1 MAFMSSSDVKDHFVN
16 VFGPELGSK
25 YHSLHNQVIHVHM
38 NWAML
43 VELTKDQERR
53 SLLHSTG
60 RHFFFE
66 VHRAFV
72 NDVLLRLSRLTD
84 PARQGQHDNL
94 SLWALLD
101 DICDPCIK
109 SRIRK
114 LIEDVE
120 GKIRPLK
127 QHRDKRIAHFDLDVA
142 LDPNVTLPPFNDHSV
157 DEALNAAGDVLER
170 LQEEYTGTSRIQM
183 WVPID
188 TEQNIEQF
196 LHYLKVGLDQ
206 SKARRDKL
214 LARRQG
220 TGRSTQ
226 N

>member
-1 MAFMSSSDVKDHFVN
+1 MAFMSSTEVKEHFAYI
-16 VFGPELGSK
+16 FGPELGTK
-25 YHSLHNQVIHVHM
+25 YHVLRNQVIHVHM
-38 NWAML
+38 NWAL
-43 VELTKDQERR
+43 IVELTKDQERR
-53 SLLHSTG
+53 SLLNSTG

-101 DICDPCIK
+101 DICDPCIRF
-109 SRIRK
+109 RIKK
-114 LIEDVE
+114 LIEDAE

-142 LDPNVTLPPFNDHSV
+142 LDPNVTLPPFNDQSV
-157 DEALNAAGDVLER
+157 DEALSAAGEVLEQ
-170 LQEEYTGTSRIQM
+170 LQEEYTGTSREQM

-188 TEQNIEQF
+188 TEQNIEHF
-196 LHYLKVGLDQ
+196 LYYLTAGLDQ
-206 SKARRDKL
+206 SQARRDKL
-214 LARRQG
+214 MARRQE
-220 TGRSTQ
+220 TRRSTQ